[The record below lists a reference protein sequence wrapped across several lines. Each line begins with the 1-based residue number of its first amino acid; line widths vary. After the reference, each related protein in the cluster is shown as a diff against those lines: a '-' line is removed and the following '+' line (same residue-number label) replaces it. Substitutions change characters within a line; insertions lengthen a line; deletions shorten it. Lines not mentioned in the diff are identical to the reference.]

1 MDLYICY
8 GTFQTPRP
16 GGHPCRRA
24 YQALSDAGYEPNLI
38 KSYGLAMLPDFVNQ
52 TAGRKK
58 AKELTGSY
66 TVPVLVTDGG
76 EVVSDSR
83 KIEAWARE
91 HPASAA

>member
-24 YQALSDAGYEPNLI
+24 YHALRDAGYEPKLI
-38 KSYGLAMLPDFVNQ
+38 KSYGLAVLPDFVNQ
-52 TAGRKK
+52 TSGRKK
-58 AKELTGSY
+58 AKELTG
-66 TVPVLVTDGG
+66 TDDG

-83 KIEAWARE
+83 KIEAWAKQ